1 MFDFPKIDKGNIG
14 VKLSG
19 GADSSIIYYALC
31 HEYKNSNVNVIP
43 VTLDTTLKPWYV
55 LTAKKVIAK
64 VGELTGKY
72 PLEHITKKVDHSLE
86 NYTKGQEQLANLAI
100 EKYKIHE
107 EHFYSGLTYNPDVN
121 DMKIHFKE
129 MSWKYGLNPSEV
141 FMELDQRP
149 SARDYR
155 RQKLISV
162 QPLKDK
168 LDTAAAYKYYD
179 VVDSLYPITYSCES
193 DYKIRL
199 NNLKHCGKCFFCLE
213 RWYAFGRI
221 I

>member
-1 MFDFPKIDKGNIG
+1 LFNFPKIDKGNIG
-14 VKLSG
+14 IKLSG

-31 HEYKNSNVNVIP
+31 HEYKDVDVNVIP
-43 VTLDTTLKPWYV
+43 VTLDTTFKPWYV
-55 LTAKKVIAK
+55 LSAKRVIAK

-86 NYTKGQEQLANLAI
+86 NYTKGQEQIANEAVK
-100 EKYKIHE
+100 KYNIHE
-107 EHFYSGLTYNPDVN
+107 DHFFSGLTYNPDITEMRV
-121 DMKIHFKE
+121 HFKE
-129 MSWKYGLNPSEV
+129 MSLKYGLNLGEV
-141 FMELDQRP
+141 LVELNERP
-149 SARDYR
+149 RARDYKG
-155 RQKLISV
+155 QKLISV

-179 VVDSLYPITYSCES
+179 VVDSLYPITYNCES

-199 NNLKHCGKCFFCLE
+199 NDLKHCGKCFFCLE